1 MKIHIF
7 ALRWRDVIKRS
18 SQLRTLLK
26 RVVVNRTWK
35 KFRPVRDLNSWPL
48 RYRCSALPIEL
59 TSQLGAGQWIGYRC
73 STGLP
78 FCFELSQKSFTLL
91 KQLDFLVRR
100 VSSLKAQCRVASKI
114 LKNRLYLTNAQT
126 IDCCAKVHNSA
137 TGYSPP
143 SHPPFSFCS
152 KTSSQIL
159 VELCR
164 LVFLK
169 RTLFQI
175 KTCHFPSRFHT

>member
-1 MKIHIF
+1 MQKGKEKF
-7 ALRWRDVIKRS
+7 ETLRGRLVH
-18 SQLRTLLK
+18 QFLRVFTLIRL
-26 RVVVNRTWK
+26 
-35 KFRPVRDLNSWPL
+35 SWL
-48 RYRCSALPIEL
+48 SLLFIINITQIL
-59 TSQLGAGQWIGYRC
+59 LSNRC

-78 FCFELSQKSFTLL
+78 FCFELSQISFTLL

-100 VSSLKAQCRVASKI
+100 VSSLKAQCRVATKI

-126 IDCCAKVHNSA
+126 IDCCAKVHNSE
-137 TGYSPP
+137 TGYSPS

-169 RTLFQI
+169 RTLFQT

>member
-1 MKIHIF
+1 MQKGKEKF
-7 ALRWRDVIKRS
+7 ETLRGRLVH
-18 SQLRTLLK
+18 QFLRVFTLIRL
-26 RVVVNRTWK
+26 
-35 KFRPVRDLNSWPL
+35 SWL
-48 RYRCSALPIEL
+48 SLLFIINITQIL
-59 TSQLGAGQWIGYRC
+59 LSNRC

-126 IDCCAKVHNSA
+126 IDCCAKVHNSE

-143 SHPPFSFCS
+143 SHPPFSEGKRGVGPYFRPKYAIFQTVS
-152 KTSSQIL
+152 TPNLLLFPAYFIKIHSPSSL
-159 VELCR
+159 AL
-164 LVFLK
+164 
-169 RTLFQI
+169 
-175 KTCHFPSRFHT
+175 

>member
-1 MKIHIF
+1 MQKGKEKF
-7 ALRWRDVIKRS
+7 ETLRGRLVH
-18 SQLRTLLK
+18 QFLRVFTLIRL
-26 RVVVNRTWK
+26 
-35 KFRPVRDLNSWPL
+35 SWL
-48 RYRCSALPIEL
+48 SLLLIINITQIL
-59 TSQLGAGQWIGYRC
+59 LSNRC

-78 FCFELSQKSFTLL
+78 FCFELSQISFTLL

-126 IDCCAKVHNSA
+126 IDCCAKVHNSE
-137 TGYSPP
+137 TGYSPSSLP
-143 SHPPFSFCS
+143 LFSFCS

-169 RTLFQI
+169 RTLFQT